1 MNPGVGNGYNLVN
14 FFSGSHMRIVYR
26 SALLLLAL
34 VCSTAQAQLSIEITG
49 GGANQIPI
57 GVLHFAGEQVLS
69 QNISDIVEADLQR
82 SGRFRTLFAANVNPP
97 PTEMAQVNF
106 DDWKSRSADA
116 LVIGSVVRLA
126 DGRFEARF
134 RLLDVPKQAQLV
146 GVAFTLTA
154 QQVRAT
160 AHRIADMIYEKLT
173 GDRGVF
179 STRIAYVVKRGQRY
193 ELQIADADGAGA
205 QTALAS
211 REPIISPAWSP
222 DGTRLAYVSF
232 ENKKPVVYVHSLV
245 SGQRRVVANFK
256 GSNSAPAWSVDGKQL
271 AVVLSKEGGSQIY
284 LIGTDGSSPR
294 RITEPGA
301 INTEPFFAPDGQ
313 TIYFTSDRGGSPQI
327 YRMNLS
333 GGEATRVTFGGNY
346 NVSPRISIDGKTM
359 AYIARD
365 GGRFQLKV
373 LDLASG
379 QAQAITGGDHD
390 ESPSFAPNGK
400 MILYATQNGDHG
412 SLAAVSVDGR
422 VKQRLS
428 LQAADV
434 REPAWGP
441 FINN

>member
-1 MNPGVGNGYNLVN
+1 
-14 FFSGSHMRIVYR
+14 MRTVFR
-26 SALLLLAL
+26 TLLLLLAFA
-34 VCSTAQAQLSIEITG
+34 CSGAQAQLSIEITG

-57 GVLHFAGEQVLS
+57 GVLRFAGEQVLPQS
-69 QNISDIVEADLQR
+69 ISDIVEADLQR
-82 SGRFRTLFAANVNPP
+82 SGRFRMLFAGNVDPL

-134 RLLDVPKQAQLV
+134 RLFDVPKQAQIG

-154 QQVRAT
+154 QQVRTT

-179 STRIAYVVKRGQRY
+179 STRIAYVVKQGQRF

-211 REPIISPAWSP
+211 HEPIISPAWSP

-245 SGQRRVVANFK
+245 SGRRQAVANFK
-256 GSNSAPAWSVDGKQL
+256 GSNSAPAWSVDGRQL
-271 AVVLSKEGGSQIY
+271 AVVLSKDGGSQIY
-284 LIGTDGSSPR
+284 LIGADGSSPR

-313 TIYFTSDRGGSPQI
+313 SIYFTSDRGGSPQI
-327 YRMNLS
+327 YRMGVG
-333 GGEATRVTFGGNY
+333 GGEATRITFNGNY
-346 NVSPRISIDGKTM
+346 NVSPRISPDGKTLV
-359 AYIARD
+359 YIARE
-365 GGRFQLKV
+365 GGRFQLKS

-379 QAQAITGGDHD
+379 QAQSLTDGQHD
-390 ESPSFAPNGK
+390 ESPSIAPNGK
-400 MILYATQNGDHG
+400 MVLYATQSGNRG
-412 SLAAVSVDGR
+412 SLAAVSIDGR

-428 LQAADV
+428 VQAADV

-441 FINN
+441 FFNN